1 MTVRRLTR
9 RATLDLVIGAKILA
23 NGGGGDDSKAV
34 KSINTLYDQDK
45 SCKIASL
52 SDFQK
57 DDYLCIIGEVGGGI
71 TPADAKIV
79 ENLSTVQDEPMAAAV
94 RHLEALLQVD
104 FQAFVATE
112 LGPGNSV
119 VPLLVASLME
129 GKVAIDGD
137 CCGRSKPK
145 ISISTT
151 TVAKI
156 SISPFAIVN
165 RYGDILIVKRAIDD
179 SRGEVLARAIAR
191 ISGGHVGV
199 ARCPMTVAQAE
210 QAVIPGTLSLAIQLG
225 RSVREANENQQDPLR
240 AIEKSLLDANRV
252 FMGRVKDFSRVEEG
266 GFTSGEIILE
276 STEKP
281 GRELR
286 IFFQNEYL
294 LSWLNGHPFITC
306 PDSLLI
312 VDSHTGFGLTPW
324 ENDFE
329 EGRALTVFAR
339 DAPEIWHSKAGLRI
353 FGPQVFHSRWSE
365 YKPASSIVRTH
376 HR

>member
-1 MTVRRLTR
+1 MTIRRLTKR
-9 RATLDLVIGAKILA
+9 TTLDLVIGAKILA
-23 NGGGGDDSKAV
+23 NGGGGDDSKAIN
-34 KSINTLYDQDK
+34 SISKLYDQDK
-45 SCKIASL
+45 ACKIADL

-79 ENLSTVQDEPMAAAV
+79 ENMSSVQDEPMIAAV
-94 RHLEALLQVD
+94 EHLEAFLQVD
-104 FQAFVATE
+104 FRAFVATE

-119 VPLLVASLME
+119 VPLVVAALME
-129 GKVAIDGD
+129 NKVAIDGD

-156 SISPFAIVN
+156 PISPFAMVS
-165 RYGDILIVKRAIDD
+165 RYGDVLIVKRAIDD
-179 SRGEVLARAIAR
+179 SRGEVLARSIAC
-191 ISGGHVGV
+191 ISGGHIGV

-225 RSVREANENQQDPLR
+225 HSVREANEAQKDPLK
-240 AIEKSLLDANRV
+240 AIDESLSDANRV
-252 FMGRVKDFSRVEEG
+252 FMGRVKDFSRVEER

-281 GRELR
+281 GHELR
-286 IFFQNEYL
+286 VFFQNEYL
-294 LSWLNGHPFITC
+294 LSWLNEHPFITC

-312 VDSHTGFGLTPW
+312 VDSHTGYGLTPW
-324 ENDFE
+324 EDDFT
-329 EGRALTVFAR
+329 EGRAVTVFAR
-339 DAPEIWHSKAGLRI
+339 DAPRIWHSKAGLRI
-353 FGPQVFHSRWSE
+353 FGPHAFHHSWPE
-365 YKPASSIVRTH
+365 YQPASSLLRNH
-376 HR
+376 HK

>member
-1 MTVRRLTR
+1 MTIRRLTR

-23 NGGGGDDSKAV
+23 NGGGGDDSKAIE
-34 KSINTLYDQDK
+34 SINKLYDQDK
-45 SCKIASL
+45 ACKIADL

-71 TPADAKIV
+71 APADAKLV
-79 ENLSTVQDEPMAAAV
+79 ENLNKVQDEPMIAAAK
-94 RHLEALLQVD
+94 HLEAFLQVD
-104 FQAFVATE
+104 FRAFVATE

-119 VPLLVASLME
+119 VPLLVAALME
-129 GKVAIDGD
+129 DKVAIDGD

-156 SISPFAIVN
+156 HISPFAMVS
-165 RYGDILIVKRAIDD
+165 RYGDVLIVKRAIDD
-179 SRGEVLARAIAR
+179 SRGEVLARSIAR
-191 ISGGHVGV
+191 ISGGHIGV

-210 QAVIPGTLSLAIQLG
+210 QAVIPGTLSLAIQIG
-225 RSVREANENQQDPLR
+225 QSVREANDAQTNPLK
-240 AIEKSLLDANRV
+240 AIEENLPDANRV
-252 FMGRVKDFSRVEEG
+252 FIGRVKEFSRVEEE

-281 GRELR
+281 GHELR
-286 IFFQNEYL
+286 IFYQNEYL

-312 VDSHTGFGLTPW
+312 VDSHTGLGLTPW
-324 ENDFE
+324 EDDFE
-329 EGRALTVFAR
+329 EGRSVTAFAR
-339 DAPEIWHSKAGLRI
+339 DAPKIWHSEAGLRI
-353 FGPQVFHSRWSE
+353 FGPHAFHGSWPE
-365 YKPASSIVRTH
+365 YQPASSLLRNH
-376 HR
+376 QR